1 MHWWLNVWDR
11 KFLKVWEPYLGNCYR
26 CLRKLFGGQYP
37 PIQTLEDSINFYGL
51 EFEPHGMSNQG
62 PARWLTP
69 RNSWFHI
76 QKKKQTSSPKIL
88 EVILKTQGSPAIE
101 NTIMVRHYSY
111 CLLPKGSSRILF
123 NFVSQ
128 IYFFKVMNNYDA
140 FFSQKESY
148 QPWSVDRMTLA
159 RPKEKQN
166 VAYHL
171 RNSQMLKKEML
182 YSATP

>member
-1 MHWWLNVWDR
+1 MSQEIVWR
-11 KFLKVWEPYLGNCYR
+11 TISSNSNSWRFPKFLWSWIR
-26 CLRKLFGGQYP
+26 
-37 PIQTLEDSINFYGL
+37 
-51 EFEPHGMSNQG
+51 
-62 PARWLTP
+62 TP
-69 RNSWFHI
+69 WNVQSGTSPLVNPQKFVISHP
-76 QKKKQTSSPKIL
+76 KKKQTSSPKIL

-111 CLLPKGSSRILF
+111 CLFPKGSSRILF
-123 NFVSQ
+123 SFVSQ
-128 IYFFKVMNNYDA
+128 IFFFKVMNNYDA

-182 YSATP
+182 YSATL